1 MHSTEL
7 RIDGQSFL
15 LSADEDLDA
24 LRARISD
31 AVARGAGFVD
41 FTTVRGEGVSVLLSG
56 RSSVLITIQ
65 QHRDDEPAAG
75 LSAMMTD
82 PDLYSLV

>member
-7 RIDGQSFL
+7 LIDGQSFL

-31 AVARGAGFVD
+31 AVAHGAGFVD
-41 FTTVRGEGVSVLLSG
+41 FTTVRGEGVSVLISG
-56 RSSVLITIQ
+56 RSSVLITVQ
-65 QHRDDEPAAG
+65 QHRDDEPTAG

-82 PDLYSLV
+82 PDLYSFV

>member
-7 RIDGQSFL
+7 LIDGQSFL

-41 FTTVRGEGVSVLLSG
+41 FTTVRGEGVSVLISG
-56 RSSVLITIQ
+56 RSSVLITVQ
-65 QHRDDEPAAG
+65 QHRDDEPTAG

-82 PDLYSLV
+82 PDLYSFV

>member
-15 LSADEDLDA
+15 LAADEDLDA

-41 FTTVRGEGVSVLLSG
+41 FTTGRGERVSVLLSG
-56 RSSVLITIQ
+56 LSSVLITVQ
-65 QHRDDEPAAG
+65 RHRDDEPAAG
-75 LSAMMTD
+75 LSDMMTD